1 MGLQECATAGFID
14 DAVDSALGLDG
25 LDAASILVVLVGR

>member
-14 DAVDSALGLDG
+14 DAVDSV